1 MSYLVKKVPME
12 NESNISFGGTII
24 LLIFFAQ
31 KYRGENIYWDDKYF
45 LIVKPI
51 YIEIIS
57 YNQI

>member
-1 MSYLVKKVPME
+1 ME

-57 YNQI
+57 YNII